1 MIDLRFPRG
10 PEEIRVISD
19 HSTFQSSQE
28 YAPHCICQEFNPK
41 FCETFFVWKDKKLL
55 GLKYFYLDVMMMTP
69 FAQCA
74 GAQHL
79 VHQAESEF

>member
-1 MIDLRFPRG
+1 MHHIAFSKNL
-10 PEEIRVISD
+10 IRDFV
-19 HSTFQSSQE
+19 
-28 YAPHCICQEFNPK
+28 K
-41 FCETFFVWKDKKLL
+41 LFFVWKDKKLL

-79 VHQAESEF
+79 VHQAESEL

>member
-1 MIDLRFPRG
+1 MHHIAFSKNLIRG
-10 PEEIRVISD
+10 
-19 HSTFQSSQE
+19 
-28 YAPHCICQEFNPK
+28 
-41 FCETFFVWKDKKLL
+41 FVKLFLCGKTKKPL

-79 VHQAESEF
+79 VHQAESEL